1 MMAVSTVASLLLGN
15 EWARLAAVAVLCL
28 GFGFV
33 RGWAA
38 HPKIDIAALERNASA
53 ARDADWT
60 QKITQ
65 QEREHER
72 EMAAA
77 REARDSTPIIAA
89 DADLAK
95 LCNADAA
102 CRDKGGKGR

>member
-1 MMAVSTVASLLLGN
+1 MIALTSAASLFLGN
-15 EWARLAAVAVLCL
+15 EWARLAGVALLCL
-28 GFGFV
+28 AFGFV
-33 RGWAA
+33 KGFNAV
-38 HPKIDIAALERNASA
+38 PKVDIAALERNASA
-53 ARDADWT
+53 ARDAEWT
-60 QKITQ
+60 RKITE

-77 REARDSTPIIAA
+77 REARDATPIIAA

-95 LCNADAA
+95 LCNASAD